1 MVGPRAKT
9 LILFAA
15 IIALFVVVG
24 GALGAYLFGS
34 ALAGLVVAI
43 GLSLVM
49 NLVTYFFCDRLIL
62 WSNGARIVR
71 DDEVPRLARIVHELS
86 PRFGLESPR
95 IALVD
100 SETPNAFATGRDD
113 RHAVVAATVGILR
126 LCDDR
131 ELRGVIAHELAH
143 VKDRDI
149 LVMTFAATLA
159 GAISYAAE
167 MVIFSTLFGGRGRG
181 GSGTNPIVLLL
192 AAIGAPIAAMLIQL
206 AISRSRES
214 RADEV
219 GARTIGDPNGL
230 ADALAKL
237 ETANARRPMARGT
250 PASSSLFIVNPF
262 GRSWFAGLFS
272 TQPHIEERIAQLRAM
287 RGTIAYS
294 VPIRSPRGS
303 AGGRPTRSGPI

>member
-1 MVGPRAKT
+1 MVGPRTKT
-9 LILFAA
+9 LVLFAA

-24 GALGAYLFGS
+24 GLLGEYLFGS
-34 ALAGLVVAI
+34 FLAGLTIAL
-43 GLSLVM
+43 GLSLAI
-49 NLVTYFFCDRLIL
+49 NLITYFLCDRLIL
-62 WSNGARIVR
+62 WTNGARLVR
-71 DDEVPRLARIVHELS
+71 DEEVPRLAKIVRELAPQFGLVS
-86 PRFGLESPR
+86 PRL
-95 IALVD
+95 ALVD
-100 SETPNAFATGRDD
+100 SETPNAFATGRDE

-131 ELRGVIAHELAH
+131 ELRGVLAHELAH

-167 MVIFSTLFGGRGRG
+167 MVIFSTLLGGRGRNQ
-181 GSGTNPIVLLL
+181 SVNPIVLLL

-219 GARTIGDPNGL
+219 GARTIGDPLAL

-237 ETANARRPMARGT
+237 EQANRRHPMAKGS
-250 PASSSLFIVNPF
+250 PASSSLYIVNPF
-262 GRSWFAGLFS
+262 GKSWFAGLFS
-272 TQPHIEERIAQLRAM
+272 THPPIEERIARLRAM
-287 RGTIAYS
+287 QVSRGYT
-294 VPIRSPRGS
+294 VPIRSS
-303 AGGRPTRSGPI
+303 SIGGGIASRSGPV